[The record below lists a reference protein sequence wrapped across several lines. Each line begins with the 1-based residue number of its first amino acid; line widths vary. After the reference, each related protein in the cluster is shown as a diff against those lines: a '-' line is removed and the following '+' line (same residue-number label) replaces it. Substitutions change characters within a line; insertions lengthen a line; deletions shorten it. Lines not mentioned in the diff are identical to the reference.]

1 MKIPLSTFAL
11 SGLLAF
17 SLGVNVNVNADEE
30 KKLTE

>member
-17 SLGVNVNVNADEE
+17 SLGVNVNADEE